1 MTMNTIHRIAQRQV
15 GMSFEEWKQRPVY
28 KAHCA
33 TFKAACALSGLQLAA
48 GEGLATSHPGGAT
61 AGLTTFRCLPP
72 FRDAA
77 AIALRARVARHMR
90 DMRRQAHRGQ

>member
-1 MTMNTIHRIAQRQV
+1 MNTIHRIAQRQV

-48 GEGLATSHPGGAT
+48 GEGLATSHTARAT
-61 AGLTTFRCLPP
+61 SGLTTFRCLAP

-77 AIALRARVARHMR
+77 ATALRSKVAQHMR
-90 DMRRQAHRGQ
+90 ERRRQAHRGQ